1 MGKGASLATFIGTA
15 IVVILAAVFL
25 WTPISEHLNLGLDLR
40 GGLHVVLQADE
51 TNGAEVTADTI
62 TKSIGII
69 RERVDRLGV
78 SEPTIYSQGTD
89 RIIVEIAGVDD
100 PEEAVNIIRNTA
112 QLEFW
117 DENGNVLLTG
127 EHLKDAQASI
137 RNGANDAIINLEF
150 DEEGAVLF
158 EQATRDN
165 VGKPLMI
172 VLDQEV
178 ISAPNVNT
186 AISGGKAIIEGSF
199 TTEEANNLAML
210 LRSGAL
216 PVSFQMLEKRS
227 VGPTLGADS
236 LEKSMKAGAIG
247 LLLVFLFMILY
258 YRLPGIIADVSL
270 LLYSLLVLGGM
281 LMLGSVLTLPGIA
294 GFALSVGMAVDAN
307 VIIYERL
314 KEELRNGKS
323 LRASVEASF
332 KHASW
337 TIFDANLT
345 TLITAAVLMY
355 FGTGPIRGFAVTLS
369 LGIVAS
375 VLVALTF
382 TRFLLVLSAR
392 VSKSTKLFG
401 A

>member
-1 MGKGASLATFIGTA
+1 MGKGASLATFVGTV
-15 IVVILAAVFL
+15 IVVVLIGVFA
-25 WTPISEHLNLGLDLR
+25 WKPISQNLNLGLDLQ

-51 TNGAEVTADTI
+51 SSGAEVTDDTI

-78 SEPTIYSQGTD
+78 SEPTIYAQGAD
-89 RIIVEIAGVDD
+89 RIVVEIAGVDD

-117 DENGNVLLTG
+117 DEEGNVLLTG
-127 EHLKDAQASI
+127 EHLKDAQAAMRS
-137 RNGANDAIINLEF
+137 GANDAIINLEF
-150 DEEGAVLF
+150 DEEGALLF
-158 EQATRDN
+158 EQATQDN
-165 VGKPLMI
+165 VGKALLI
-172 VLDQEV
+172 VLDDEI
-178 ISAPNVNT
+178 ISAPIVNEV
-186 AISGGKAIIEGSF
+186 IEGGQCIIEGSF
-199 TTEEANNLAML
+199 SAEEANNLAML

-216 PVSFQMLEKRS
+216 PVSFQILEKRT

-236 LEKSMKAGAIG
+236 LEKSLQASAIG
-247 LLLVFLFMILY
+247 LLLILAFMIFY
-258 YRLPGIIADVSL
+258 YRLPGIVADISL
-270 LLYSLLVLGGM
+270 ILYSLVVLGCM
-281 LMLGSVLTLPGIA
+281 ILLGSVLTLPGIA

-314 KEELRNGKS
+314 KEELRSGKS

-345 TLITAAVLMY
+345 TLITAIVLMY
-355 FGTGPIRGFAVTLS
+355 FGSGPIRGFAVTLS
-369 LGIVAS
+369 IGIVAS
-375 VLVALTF
+375 VLIALTF
-382 TRFLLVLSAR
+382 TRFLLNLMAR
-392 VSKSTKLFG
+392 VSSNTKLFG